1 MLHLYMSYL
10 RSYLQDRFPYLQN
23 QRGIEMLE
31 WILIGGVVTG
41 VAIAV
46 FGFLEGSLSDTVNT
60 ITDTIDSAAQ

>member
-1 MLHLYMSYL
+1 MLHLYVSYL
-10 RSYLQDRFPYLQN
+10 RSYLRDRFPYLQD

-46 FGFLEGSLSDTVNT
+46 YGFLETGLSDTVNT
-60 ITDTIDSAAQ
+60 ITNKIDTAAQ

>member
-1 MLHLYMSYL
+1 MLKLYMPYL
-10 RSYLQDRFPYLQN
+10 RSYLGVRFPYLQN